1 MAKVNT
7 DRFGNAYQLIGCKPN
22 KNGFPVGYLELGNS
36 LYKVEPSESK
46 NEKYLYWVKVTKV
59 DKWKKQTSM

>member
-59 DKWKKQTSM
+59 DKRKKQTSM